1 LFEMLRISETDVYY
15 IGKEENEMKKFM
27 EPAIEVEVF
36 AVEDVVTT
44 SGGQNPTCPYET
56 PEEEV

>member
-1 LFEMLRISETDVYY
+1 MALKLEIFGFKTT
-15 IGKEENEMKKFM
+15 GKEEAEMKKFM

-44 SGGQNPTCPYET
+44 SGCPSELSGD
-56 PEEEV
+56 EF